1 MVICKL
7 TYSHISPI
15 WEDFALVCWK
25 SINVPSSVPSVQCF
39 MCCFPCAKETS
50 KRPKEN
56 ALPASNIHNKDA
68 HMNCLISLSQW
79 LQNQHTQICL
89 YEQARETA
97 GSSNKKGMLG
107 SARPSVQLDPLYSW
121 SEKVEH
127 IWKCRCI
134 NISTRPAGAFEV
146 PLRPLLWLTAFQ
158 HAGNAALWAS
168 AVASGLRC
176 REEDLLGSTGEH
188 PRVGAGPESGRAMA
202 VQLSSRWALGRVRG
216 GSGRLTLWRCY
227 RQMWNCL
234 FPWPGI
240 HGRRLQLNCQR
251 GKTAS
256 VLKSELQRRPFH
268 LMSQPSW

>member
-1 MVICKL
+1 MLYLLAIYITKTHTWTVLFLFPSDCKIN
-7 TYSHISPI
+7 THKYVYTNRP
-15 WEDFALVCWK
+15 EKQLV
-25 SINVPSSVPSVQCF
+25 
-39 MCCFPCAKETS
+39 
-50 KRPKEN
+50 
-56 ALPASNIHNKDA
+56 H
-68 HMNCLISLSQW
+68 
-79 LQNQHTQICL
+79 QI
-89 YEQARETA
+89 
-97 GSSNKKGMLG
+97 KKGMLG

-176 REEDLLGSTGEH
+176 PEEDLLGSTGEH

-256 VLKSELQRRPFH
+256 VLKSELQRRLFH